1 MITTQCR
8 AVPGLPYLWSE
19 LEKKKEKAVENH
31 PADLHILDISH
42 YRDDGANRKR
52 TRAWLT
58 NDGGG
63 QSLEGWPWRPTCAGA
78 GHRLSCQNCSSA
90 AEQGNYHARS
100 LHHSMSLREN
110 INLQSKEHPHN
121 IIILPLESLYLFAQ
135 ARHVFC
141 LNTPGFLLL
150 LCSVRCSIRKDMWDV
165 GSLRLENQGVG
176 GSTGCGD
183 EVGRSIG
190 KIAKWVGGLEGQRGR
205 LVNSRL
211 GRSGKSNTKED
222 NRMVRPT
229 GGLGDLRQS
238 GFQTPLQL
246 LQ

>member
-8 AVPGLPYLWSE
+8 AVPGLPYLWSG

-42 YRDDGANRKR
+42 YGDDGANRKR

-63 QSLEGWPWRPTCAGA
+63 QSLGGWPWRPTCAGA

-90 AEQGNYHARS
+90 AQQGDNCARS

-110 INLQSKEHPHN
+110 INLQSKEPPHN
-121 IIILPLESLYLFAQ
+121 INILTLESLYLFVQ

-150 LCSVRCSIRKDMWDV
+150 LCSVRCRIRKGMWGV
-165 GSLRLENQGVG
+165 RSLRLENKGVG
-176 GSTGCGD
+176 GSTGGWG
-183 EVGRSIG
+183 EAGRAIR
-190 KIAKWVGGLEGQRGR
+190 KR
-205 LVNSRL
+205 
-211 GRSGKSNTKED
+211 T
-222 NRMVRPT
+222 T
-229 GGLGDLRQS
+229 GWLDQ
-238 GFQTPLQL
+238 QEA
-246 LQ
+246 